1 MLGIPEKKTS
11 FRQVTRPDCAFGEVS
26 LLIYPSVRR
35 ACSSVLCMAVLLL
48 ALVPLSF
55 ADGTVRVG
63 VYSNPPKLAFDP
75 QSGRLEGI
83 LGELLE
89 EIARREGWRLEPM
102 PCLWEQ
108 CLQML
113 QAGELDLMPDV
124 ARSAER
130 ATRMAFHETPALRSW
145 SLLFT
150 AGNELPHSPLDLAG
164 KRIAVLTD
172 SIQLGYLQKL
182 LQEFGVSAEFIP
194 VDTLDE
200 AFAAAAQG
208 RADLAV
214 ANQLYGDVHAERF
227 GLRPTPILFQPSGL
241 YYATPKGQGEEIRA
255 RIDHW
260 LATWQGQQNSFYDQ
274 MLRRWSSDDLYHP
287 LPKWLL
293 WGLCALTVL
302 LVTSLL
308 VALRLRRKV
317 GDSRLNLERSEQR
330 MQALL
335 SSLDACI
342 FIKGKD
348 YCYQYVNPRLCELF
362 DRPEEEILGRDDS
375 AFFAPQTLGAVRE
388 ADRQVLEEGRQL
400 VNEEK
405 VWLLNNEQARS
416 FMVVKQ
422 PLRDARGQVTGVVGV
437 ATDIT
442 ERQQAE
448 EKLHRLSFFD
458 PLTGLPNQQQMLD
471 RLEHAMN
478 ACTRRGLEGAVLF
491 IDLDNF
497 RDLNDTLGHNAGN
510 QLLVSVAERLSLRI
524 REGDTL
530 ARYGGDEFVV
540 VVEDLDPS
548 RDQAVYQVEHLAS
561 VLLELIHDAFELEG
575 HLYTPSASIGIALFS
590 DAQQGAADMIK
601 WAELAMY
608 GAKEGGRN
616 RYCFYDPS
624 MQAKASARAALEAGM
639 RQALVGNE
647 FQLYYQPQYNAEGEL
662 LGVESL
668 IRWQHPDRGMVSPG
682 DFIPVAEVNGLILPL
697 GRWILEEACQQ
708 LVRWADHPRLR
719 GLPIAVNISA
729 QQMHDPG
736 FVETVL
742 EVLAQTGADAR
753 LLKLE
758 LTESLLVKNIE
769 QIIDK
774 MSTLRDRGV
783 SFSLDDF
790 GTGYSSL
797 SYLKRLPM
805 DQLKIDQGFVRD
817 LLCDPNDEAIVRTV
831 IALGRSLDLTVIA
844 EGVETLEQKQALEA
858 YGCYQ
863 FQGYLFGRPLPAARL
878 EAELI

>member
-1 MLGIPEKKTS
+1 M
-11 FRQVTRPDCAFGEVS
+11 
-26 LLIYPSVRR
+26 IYPGVRW
-35 ACSSVLCMAVLLL
+35 ACSPFLCMAVLLL

-55 ADGTVRVG
+55 ADRPIRVG
-63 VYSNPPKLAFDP
+63 VYSNPPKLVFDP
-75 QSGRLEGI
+75 QSGRLGGI

-89 EIARREGWRLEPM
+89 EIARREDWSLEPVN
-102 PCLWEQ
+102 CDWEQ

-113 QAGELDLMPDV
+113 QAGKLDLMPDV
-124 ARSAER
+124 AKSAER
-130 ATRMAFHETPALRSW
+130 AMRMEFHEHAALRSW
-145 SLLFT
+145 SKVFI
-150 AGNELPHSPLDLAG
+150 AEGELPHSPLDLAG
-164 KRIAVLTD
+164 KRIAVLND
-172 SIQLGYLQKL
+172 SIQLDYLQEL
-182 LQEFGVSAEFIP
+182 MQGFGIEADFVRVA
-194 VDTLDE
+194 TLEE

-214 ANQLYGDVHAERF
+214 ANQLYGDTNAERF
-227 GLRPTPILFQPSGL
+227 GLRPTPILFRPTEL
-241 YYATPKGQGEEIRA
+241 YYATPKGQGEHIRA

-260 LATWQGQQNSFYDQ
+260 LTAWQEQQDSVYDRV
-274 MLRRWSSDDLYHP
+274 LRQWSDSDIYHP
-287 LPKWLL
+287 LPKLL
-293 WGLCALTVL
+293 IWGLCGLTL
-302 LVTSLL
+302 LLATSLL

-317 GDSRLNLERSEQR
+317 GDSRRYLERSEQR

-342 FIKGKD
+342 FIKGND

-362 DRPEEEILGRDDS
+362 DQPEAAILGQDDS

-405 VWLLNNEQARS
+405 VWLLNDDQPRS

-422 PLRDARGQVTGVVGV
+422 PLRDNLGQIIGVVGV

-478 ACTRRGLEGAVLF
+478 TCTRRGLEGAVLF

-540 VVEDLDPS
+540 VIEDLDAS
-548 RDQAVYQVEHLAS
+548 RDQAIYQAEHLAS
-561 VLLELIHDAFELEG
+561 VLLELIHDAFDLEG

-624 MQAKASARAALEAGM
+624 MQAKARARAALEAGM
-639 RQALVGNE
+639 RQALAGNE
-647 FQLYYQPQYNAEGEL
+647 FQLYYQPQYDAEGAL

-682 DFIPVAEVNGLILPL
+682 EFIPVAEANGMILPL

-708 LVRWADHPRLR
+708 LVRWADHPRLG

-736 FVETVL
+736 FVDTVIG
-742 EVLAQTGADAR
+742 VLAKTGADAR

-817 LLCDPNDEAIVRTV
+817 LLSDPNDEAIVRTV

-844 EGVETLEQKQALEA
+844 EGVETLEQKQALET
-858 YGCYQ
+858 YGCYR
-863 FQGYLFGRPLPAARL
+863 FQGYLFGRPLPAAQL
-878 EAELI
+878 EADLT